1 MEKGHL
7 NRKIIFYLRIA
18 LLGYMRHFFIL
29 FTYWFILLQNG
40 ETCLSWGLTETALK
54 LSHPHSHNF
63 QNRGNKGNRQGQH
76 SSVDLYAGKYKVCD
90 HLSAAK
96 LKTHSAIDLAWIIL
110 HIPTG
115 ISGHDATQCTQNF
128 HPRTS
133 LLTFTHLSPFLHEA
147 LPSAGIYNT

>member
-7 NRKIIFYLRIA
+7 NRKIIRYLRIA
-18 LLGYMRHFFIL
+18 LLGYMRHFFL
-29 FTYWFILLQNG
+29 FYLLID
-40 ETCLSWGLTETALK
+40 LFYFKMVRGLTETTLK
-54 LSHPHSHNF
+54 FSHPHSHNF
-63 QNRGNKGNRQGQH
+63 RNRGNKGNRQGQH

-96 LKTHSAIDLAWIIL
+96 LKSHSAIDLALIIL

-115 ISGHDATQCTQNF
+115 ISGIDATQCTQNF

-133 LLTFTHLSPFLHEA
+133 LLTFTHLSPFLHKA
-147 LPSAGIYNT
+147 LPSAGIYNS